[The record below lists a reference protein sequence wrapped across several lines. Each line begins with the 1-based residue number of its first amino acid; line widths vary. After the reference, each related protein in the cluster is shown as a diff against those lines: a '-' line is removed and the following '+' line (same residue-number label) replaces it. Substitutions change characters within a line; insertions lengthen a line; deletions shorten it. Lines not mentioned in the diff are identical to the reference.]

1 MYVVLYC
8 FPLLL
13 QALEAIETA
22 MKAKAARPKLDELT
36 SKFYTIIPHD
46 FGRRTASIIAGCS
59 GILQRM
65 FDMLEVCLTTI
76 PC

>member
-8 FPLLL
+8 FLLLL

-22 MKAKAARPKLDELT
+22 IKAKAARPKLAELT

-46 FGRRTASIIAGCS
+46 FGRQTPSVIAES
-59 GILQRM
+59 ETLQKK
-65 FDMLEVCLTTI
+65 FDMLVVCLTTI
-76 PC
+76 LC